1 MRKALLLPFTC
12 LLLAACG
19 GGASFNAGGALNQTP
34 PVPAAPTPPVA
45 AAAPADKDSDGVPDA
60 DDQCPDQAGSP
71 TAAKK
76 GCPEQQLAELVGE
89 DIKVHGKIL
98 FEQGNAKLDAADD
111 PILDKVAEVMKTH
124 KDIEVVEVE
133 GHADHQGDAK
143 QNVTLT
149 SNRAKSVVD
158 ALVKRGV
165 EKNRLVAAGYGE
177 YCPIEQGDTP
187 AAHETNRRVEFKI
200 LKHGGKPTSV
210 VTGCDTAT
218 KAGIKP
224 AKL

>member
-1 MRKALLLPFTC
+1 
-12 LLLAACG
+12 
-19 GGASFNAGGALNQTP
+19 
-34 PVPAAPTPPVA
+34 V
-45 AAAPADKDSDGVPDA
+45 ADKDSDGVPDA
-60 DDQCPDQAGSP
+60 DDQCPDQAGSA

-76 GCPEQQLAELVGE
+76 GCPEQQLAELAGE

-98 FEQGNAKLDAADD
+98 FEQGNAKLDASDD
-111 PILDKVAEVMKTH
+111 PILDKVAEVIKAH

-149 SNRAKSVVD
+149 QNRANSVVD

-165 EKNRLVAAGYGE
+165 EKSRLVAKGYGE

-187 AAHETNRRVEFKI
+187 TAHEANRRVEFKI
-200 LKHGGKPTSV
+200 LKHGGKATSV
-210 VTGCDTAT
+210 ATGCETAT